1 MHKNLILN
9 ALNGQKTVHD
19 NLLRGDAGAVRYCGM
34 GDDTNQLA
42 RTRLAYYL
50 HFNHIDDEPTV
61 FFLFS
66 EEVKARKHASFQG
79 IGRCLEVLTFM
90 LMNYNEYN
98 KYDKL
103 FREAE
108 KANFDCYAGYDRCHI
123 EPDIAEYSL
132 LDGIYLARDLEY
144 KDILAQLVEMWKHD
158 DMTASDR
165 ELLIRLNEYLDGGDE
180 NERLHRENIAY
191 FIENGSDF
199 EVISAYHKLIC
210 HYISLE
216 KFDKAADTLAE
227 LFTKADVEKYKGIN
241 LFLFILE
248 DSVEII
254 PHLADG
260 AALWRWAKPFICQL
274 KGRFYG
280 NLYKKSLDAAI
291 SQNDE
296 MADEIKADFD
306 RWLELTKLKP

>member
-1 MHKNLILN
+1 MSEQKILATVDGINITDAEIDAFISNLPREQQMYAQNPQFRQQCLDEIL
-9 ALNGQKTVHD
+9 AIHLYAKMGKEE
-19 NLLRGDAGAVRYCGM
+19 NL
-34 GDDTNQLA
+34 
-42 RTRLAYYL
+42 
-50 HFNHIDDEPTV
+50 
-61 FFLFS
+61 
-66 EEVKARKHASFQG
+66 EETEEFK
-79 IGRCLEVLTFM
+79 TFM
-90 LMNYNEYN
+90 
-98 KYDKL
+98 
-103 FREAE
+103 
-108 KANFDCYAGYDRCHI
+108 ANAK
-123 EPDIAEYSL
+123 
-132 LDGIYLARDLEY
+132 

-165 ELLIRLNEYLDGGDE
+165 ELLIRLNEYLGGGDE

-216 KFDKAADTLAE
+216 NFGKAADTLAE
-227 LFTKADVEKYKGIN
+227 LFSKADVEKYKGIN

-260 AALWRWAKPFICQL
+260 AELWHWAKPFICQL

-280 NLYKKSLDAAI
+280 NLYKKSLDAAL